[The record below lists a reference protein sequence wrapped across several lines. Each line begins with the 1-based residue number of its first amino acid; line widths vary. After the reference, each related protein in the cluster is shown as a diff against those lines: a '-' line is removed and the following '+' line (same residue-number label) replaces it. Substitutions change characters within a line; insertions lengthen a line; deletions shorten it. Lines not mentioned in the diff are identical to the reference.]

1 MDVANTL
8 PFPALI
14 SSGDYGSNSVHPF
27 PFGAEHYVT
36 AFLLTGVLM
45 TVASILWL
53 VCVLQITR
61 KQEELVSKNQNSRS

>member
-14 SSGDYGSNSVHPF
+14 
-27 PFGAEHYVT
+27 GAEHYVT

-45 TVASILWL
+45 TAASILWL